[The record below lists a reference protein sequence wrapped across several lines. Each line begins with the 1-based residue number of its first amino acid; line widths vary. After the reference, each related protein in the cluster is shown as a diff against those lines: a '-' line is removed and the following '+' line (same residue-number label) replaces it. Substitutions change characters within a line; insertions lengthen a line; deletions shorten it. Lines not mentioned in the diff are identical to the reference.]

1 VKAWAPLSIL
11 RAAFPSGEDAKLQD
25 MARRAAG
32 GFALRWQRAYRADPE
47 LGRDLIRL
55 GGVLTLQPM
64 TFDNGAV
71 ERGAVDPAQLAYE
84 AGRRDMAVTLM
95 AAMGID
101 TRELNF
107 LLEVAN
113 DDR

>member
-1 VKAWAPLSIL
+1 MRAWSPLGIL
-11 RAAFPSGEDAKLQD
+11 RALFPAPEDAKLQD

-32 GFALRWQRAYRADPE
+32 DFALRWQRAYRAEPE
-47 LGRDLIRL
+47 LARDLIRL

-64 TFDNGAV
+64 NFDGGAV
-71 ERGAVDPAQLAYE
+71 ERAAVDPGTLAYE
-84 AGRRDMAVTLM
+84 AGRRDMAVSLM

-113 DDR
+113 HD